1 MLSLFYLRFREDSV
15 KDISSDDVPWCDDDG
30 SKPWGELFGGGGGKG
45 TQYFRKSQQP
55 LKISQT
61 LSLKG
66 TVDTSPLALSFL
78 LRFIIVVFVFYNS
91 ILFI

>member
-1 MLSLFYLRFREDSV
+1 M
-15 KDISSDDVPWCDDDG
+15 
-30 SKPWGELFGGGGGKG
+30 FGGGGGKG
-45 TQYFRKSQQP
+45 TVFSQQP

-78 LRFIIVVFVFYNS
+78 LRFIIVFFVFYNS